1 MTVPSFRLIKH
12 AHACVEL
19 QRDEQRI
26 LVDPGDLGQE
36 PELAGC
42 TAVLVSHGH
51 FDHAGRELL
60 ERAVAAGIGV
70 FGPSDLGAVVGSQT
84 LAAGLTV
91 LAPGD
96 RRTIGGFEVEVVG
109 GRHAPVHPE
118 RAGPENLGFLIDGRV
133 LITGD
138 QHPGV
143 LVPVELLIT
152 PVDAPWLRAV
162 DLIEYV
168 RSIEPATV
176 LGVHDGLLNEP
187 GLAVADAVL
196 QSLIAEG
203 AGRALRLARGQH
215 LDLP

>member
-19 QRDEQRI
+19 QRDQQRI
-26 LVDPGDLGQE
+26 LVDPGELGE
-36 PELAGC
+36 APELAGC

-51 FDHAGRELL
+51 FDHAGRDLL
-60 ERAVAAGIGV
+60 ERA
-70 FGPSDLGAVVGSQT
+70 AVVSSHT
-84 LAAGLTV
+84 LATGLTV

-96 RRTIGGFEVEVVG
+96 RRRIGGFEVEVVG

-118 RAGPENLGFLIDGRV
+118 RPGPENLGFLIDGRV
-133 LITGD
+133 LISGD
-138 QHPGV
+138 EHPGV
-143 LVPVELLIT
+143 SVPVELLVT

-176 LGVHDGLLNEP
+176 LGVHDGLLNES

-196 QSLIAEG
+196 QSLTAEG
-203 AGRALRLARGQH
+203 AGRALRLAHGQH
-215 LDLP
+215 LVLP

>member
-19 QRDEQRI
+19 QRDQQRI
-26 LVDPGDLGQE
+26 LVDPGELGE
-36 PELAGC
+36 APELAGC

-51 FDHAGRELL
+51 FDHAGRDLL
-60 ERAVAAGIGV
+60 ERAVAAGVPV
-70 FGPSDLGAVVGSQT
+70 FGPSDLAAVVSSHT
-84 LAAGLTV
+84 LATGLTV

-96 RRTIGGFEVEVVG
+96 RRRIGGFEVEVVG

-118 RAGPENLGFLIDGRV
+118 RPGPENLGFLIDGRV
-133 LITGD
+133 LISGD
-138 QHPGV
+138 EHPEV
-143 LVPVELLIT
+143 SVPVELLIT

-176 LGVHDGLLNEP
+176 LGVHDGLLNES

-196 QSLIAEG
+196 QSLTAEG
-203 AGRALRLARGQH
+203 AGGAVRLAPGQH